1 MEYGYLTSNGYF
13 GMVDGQF
20 ILFATEDEYYEFL
33 QERKNND
40 TN

>member
-1 MEYGYLTSNGYF
+1 MGYGYLTNNGYF

>member
-1 MEYGYLTSNGYF
+1 MGYGYITNNGYF

>member
-1 MEYGYLTSNGYF
+1 MGYGYLTNNGYF

-33 QERKNND
+33 QERKKQ
-40 TN
+40 